1 MEDIRVLLVDP
12 DEAGRHFLAK
22 MLLKKKYQVLHAGSG
37 HQGVELAG
45 QAFPS
50 IIVFDPSLPDLN
62 AREFLHEIKQ
72 NLRTAQIPCVAL
84 SSQSN
89 PEEMQMCLQAGCIE
103 YYVKSGM
110 IMINLVE
117 AIPKLILE
125 SKRHSKASQDGMLVV
140 FLSAKGGTGTSSLC
154 ANVAVSMAQHIQS
167 AAVALVDLVLP
178 MGSIAQIVGCDQ
190 DAFNLVTASNDIKE
204 DASPE
209 YFEARLVEAPH
220 WPFDLLPGSP
230 DPEAANQLDVKKI
243 PGIISAL
250 RKKHDY
256 VLVDIGRMLS
266 RISLPIIKTADLVVL
281 VLSTDMSTVTLTKTL
296 WEYLEGQGVAPNR
309 VFAILNRAVGL
320 EGLTKM
326 EAEKILGINI
336 KLMMPYMMGNFTLAN
351 NLHMPIITK
360 FPTDTASMVMKQAAL
375 DMSYQA
381 IKVREQ
387 PAG

>member
-1 MEDIRVLLVDP
+1 MEDIKVLLVDS
-12 DEAGRHFLAK
+12 DESGRDFLAK
-22 MLLKKKYQVLHAGSG
+22 MLLKKKYQVLHAESG
-37 HQGVELAG
+37 RQGVEQAG
-45 QAFPS
+45 EAFPS
-50 IIVFDPSLPDLN
+50 IIIFDPNLPDLN
-62 AREFLHEIKQ
+62 AREFVHEIKQ
-72 NLRTAQIPCVAL
+72 NMRTAQIPCVAL

-110 IMINLVE
+110 ILINLVE

-125 SKRHSKASQDGMLVV
+125 SKRHSKTSQDGMLVV

-167 AAVALVDLVLP
+167 ASVALVDLVLP

-190 DAFNLVTASNDIKE
+190 DAFNLVTVSNEIDE
-204 DASPE
+204 DVSPE
-209 YFEARLVEAPH
+209 YFNDNLVEASH

-256 VLVDIGRMLS
+256 VLVDVGRMLS
-266 RISLPIIKTADLVVL
+266 KISLPIITSADLIVL

-296 WEYLEGQGVAPNR
+296 WEYLKAQGVAPNR
-309 VFAILNRAVGL
+309 VFPILNRAVGL
-320 EGLTKM
+320 EGLTKV
-326 EAEKILGINI
+326 EAEKILGIDI

-351 NLHMPIITK
+351 NLHIPIITK

-387 PAG
+387 